1 MAKIDDYVKAG
12 KKIDYRNAVNVMDLL
27 RLHNAFD
34 NSGNGGTANVGSSAP
49 DAIKRQFFLRCL

>member
-49 DAIKRQFFLRCL
+49 DAIKR